1 MFEFSK
7 KEITSRNNLV
17 FLVARSLFTWG
28 TKHLARCHVD
38 IHDSIKKL
46 KQENGVFLYAGLHKS
61 LWESTATLSTLYL
74 NKLPIPYPGMG
85 DNLIKGKF
93 FQSISKKVGLFL
105 VKRPKTR
112 REIIESAK
120 MLKHYT
126 MNLIVHG
133 IDGMVYPEGT
143 RRNIPDTGKYGN
155 FFPTAFEALLEYE
168 KNKEEILQQNKEF
181 KRHNSYVVP
190 FNLDYY
196 KVREDM
202 EMTEVIGGK
211 PRTLHA
217 FDFLRMIKNIG
228 HVYITFGKP
237 ISIADNIDKNR
248 KQLAELSRDKCLE
261 LVKIL
266 PINIV
271 SRSILDA
278 YENDKIKIKEI
289 IKNIAKNIEK
299 LKHQKD
305 RFRGFAIGDAPEE
318 IMNKVSTYEK
328 SFKTVDVKYLK
339 MYRLYANYIR
349 HYFEEGKASAGA

>member
-7 KEITSRNNLV
+7 KEITSRNNLIF
-17 FLVARSLFTWG
+17 FLARTLFTLG
-28 TKHLARCHVD
+28 TKHLARCHVE
-38 IHDSIKKL
+38 IPDSIKKL
-46 KQENGVFLYAGLHKS
+46 KQGNGVFLYAGLHKS
-61 LWESTATLSTLYL
+61 LWETTSTLSTLYL
-74 NKLPIPYPGMG
+74 HKLPIPYPGMG

-93 FQSISKKVGLFL
+93 FQSLSKKAGLFL

-126 MNLIVHG
+126 MNLIAHG

-143 RRNIPDTGKYGN
+143 RRNVPDTGKYGN

-168 KNKEEILQQNKEF
+168 KHKEEILQQNKDF
-181 KRHNSYVVP
+181 TRHNSYVVP

-196 KVREDM
+196 KVREDS

-211 PRTLHA
+211 PRTLHV
-217 FDFLRMIKNIG
+217 FDFLKMIKKIG

-237 ISIADNIDKNR
+237 INIAANLDKNR
-248 KQLAELSRDKCLE
+248 KQLAELSKQKCLE

-278 YENDKIKIKEI
+278 YDNDKIKIKEI
-289 IKNIAKNIEK
+289 FNNIAGNIEK
-299 LKHQKD
+299 LKHLKD
-305 RFRGFAIGDAPEE
+305 RFRGFGIGDAPEE

-328 SFKTVDVKYLK
+328 SFKKIDVKYLRL
-339 MYRLYANYIR
+339 YRLYANYIR
-349 HYFEEGKASAGA
+349 HYFEDSKASAGA

>member
-7 KEITSRNNLV
+7 KEITSRHNLIF
-17 FLVARSLFTWG
+17 FLGRIFFTWG
-28 TKHLARCHVD
+28 TEHLARCHVD

-46 KQENGVFLYAGLHKS
+46 KQENAVFLYAGLHKS
-61 LWESTATLSTLYL
+61 LWETTATLATLYL
-74 NKLPIPYPGMG
+74 HKLPIPYPGMG
-85 DNLIKGKF
+85 DNLIRGKF
-93 FQSISKKVGLFL
+93 FQALSKKVGLFL

-126 MNLIVHG
+126 MNLIAHG

-143 RRNIPDTGKYGN
+143 RRNIPDKGKYGD

-168 KNKEEILQQNKEF
+168 KNKEEILEQNKEF
-181 KRHNSYVVP
+181 TRHNTYVVP

-196 KVREDM
+196 KVREDR
-202 EMTEVIGGK
+202 EMTAVIGGK

-217 FDFLRMIKNIG
+217 FDFLKMIKNIG

-237 ISIADNIDKNR
+237 INIADNLDKNR
-248 KQLAELSRDKCLE
+248 RQLADLTRDKCLE

-289 IKNIAKNIEK
+289 FKNIGRNIEK
-299 LKHQKD
+299 LKHLKE
-305 RFRGFAIGDAPEE
+305 RFRGFSIGEAPEE
-318 IMNKVSTYEK
+318 ILNKVSTYEK
-328 SFKTVDVKYLK
+328 SFKIIDVKYLRL
-339 MYRLYANYIR
+339 YRLYANYIR
-349 HYFEEGKASAGA
+349 HYFEDSKASAGA